1 MRKRLLTG
9 DRPTGRLHLG
19 HYVGTIKNRVELQD
33 DYDCLIIIADLHMLT
48 TKRSKQDIQNIL
60 VNAKEAV
67 IDMLSV
73 GIDPGKVRF
82 YLQSATADILG
93 GMYFLMNNL
102 ITVNRLKRVPSL
114 KEMALAANQEM
125 TYGLLGYPVLQAV
138 DILAYKAN
146 VVPVGKDNYSHI
158 EVTREIARK
167 FNSEYG
173 EVFPIPE
180 TVEGVEVNLVG
191 IDGKQKMSKSLNNAI
206 FLSDSDEELRAK
218 VFKMPTD
225 PRRIRADIP
234 GRVEGNTVFIYHDL
248 FNSNKEQV
256 EDLKQRYRNGKVGD
270 TEVKQLLFEAIK
282 SFLEPIRARR
292 KEYEN
297 SRLVEEIIK
306 SGTEYARNEFKNT
319 LKDVQNAIGYT
330 KVWAGFGI

>member
-19 HYVGTIKNRVELQD
+19 HYVGTLKNRVEMQD

-67 IDMLSV
+67 IDMLSI
-73 GIDPGKVRF
+73 GIDPGKTRF
-82 YLQSATADILG
+82 YLQSATADLLG
-93 GMYFLMNNL
+93 SMYFLMNNL

-173 EVFPIPE
+173 EIFPIPE
-180 TVEGVEVNLVG
+180 TIEGVEVNLVG
-191 IDGKQKMSKSLNNAI
+191 FDGKQKMSKSLRNAI
-206 FLSDSDEELRAK
+206 YLSDSDEELRAK

-225 PRRIRADIP
+225 PQRIRADIP

-248 FNSNKEQV
+248 FNRNKEQV
-256 EDLKQRYRNGKVGD
+256 EELKQRYRNGKVGD
-270 TEVKQLLFEAIK
+270 TEVKQLLFEAIRN
-282 SFLEPIRARR
+282 FLEPIRARR

-297 SRLVEEIIK
+297 SRLVEEIIQ
-306 SGTEYARNEFKNT
+306 SGTEYARKEFKNT
-319 LKDVQNAIGYT
+319 LKDVQNAVGYT
-330 KVWAGFGI
+330 KVWSGFGI